1 MLLEA
6 LEYLEEQSKL
16 RNRRRFTASTQFT
29 AAVPVIENPAV
40 TDKIVRA
47 VQIPYYIDP
56 STGEP
61 WDPYRSNS
69 PRSKRKAKLNRLRA
83 VLP

>member
-1 MLLEA
+1 MLPEA

-16 RNRRRFTASTQFT
+16 RTRRRFTASTQFT
-29 AAVPVIENPAV
+29 AVIPVIENPAV
-40 TDKIVRA
+40 SDKVIAKVSL
-47 VQIPYYIDP
+47 PHYIDP

-61 WDPYRSNS
+61 WDPFRSNS
-69 PRSKRKAKLNRLRA
+69 PRAKKKARLRKLRA

>member
-1 MLLEA
+1 MLSEA
-6 LEYLEEQSKL
+6 LEFLEEQSKL

-29 AAVPVIENPAV
+29 RSIPEIENPVV
-40 TDKIVRA
+40 TDKV
-47 VQIPYYIDP
+47 VSGLSIPHYIDP

-61 WDPYRSNS
+61 WNPYRSNS
-69 PRSKRKAKLNRLRA
+69 PRAKRKAKLRKLRA

>member
-1 MLLEA
+1 MLPEA

-16 RNRRRFTASTQFT
+16 RTRRRFTASTQFT
-29 AAVPVIENPAV
+29 VAVPVIENPAIA
-40 TDKIVRA
+40 DKIQPQVS
-47 VQIPYYIDP
+47 IPYYIDP

-69 PRSKRKAKLNRLRA
+69 PRSKKRAKLNRLRA

>member
-29 AAVPVIENPAV
+29 ASVPVVENVAV
-40 TDKIVRA
+40 TDKIPEQVM
-47 VQIPYYIDP
+47 IPNYIDP

-61 WDPYRSNS
+61 WNPYRSNS
-69 PRSKRKAKLNRLRA
+69 PRAKRKAKLNRLRA